1 MNSEFPILLNATGLI
16 LITAG
21 IVKLLLESSIIVKN
35 KSEKIVHDN
44 ISQLI
49 DERIYKTICREVVDI
64 DQSNI
69 DSQWKLDRMRLPYQN
84 FPKLN
89 KLTDHQ
95 NEKNIAEYIDNNMKW
110 AIPYLCQTFPNTIW
124 AHVFNH
130 LIDKDEYREYVLTNN
145 PDKYFV
151 EYIDD
156 DSVNIYLEFVQYY
169 EKSMKPVLK
178 YTFKCYVSQ
187 HSPNNL
193 LVDL

>member
-1 MNSEFPILLNATGLI
+1 MNSEFPRLLNATGLI

-35 KSEKIVHDN
+35 KCENIVHDD

-69 DSQWKLDRMRLPYQN
+69 DSQWKLDRMRLPYQK
-84 FPKLN
+84 FPK
-89 KLTDHQ
+89 Q
-95 NEKNIAEYIDNNMKW
+95 NIAEYIDNNMKW

-130 LIDKDEYREYVLTNN
+130 LIDKDEHREYVLTNN

-178 YTFKCYVSQ
+178 YTFKCYVNQ
-187 HSPNNL
+187 YSPNNV